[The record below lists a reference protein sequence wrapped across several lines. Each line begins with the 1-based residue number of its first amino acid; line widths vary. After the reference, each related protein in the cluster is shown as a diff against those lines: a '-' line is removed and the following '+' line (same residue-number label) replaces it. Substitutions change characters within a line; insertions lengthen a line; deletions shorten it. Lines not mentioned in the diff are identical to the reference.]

1 MNEIS
6 NKILSKVV
14 SLSNFWLNLDQRGL
28 PGKVNPIDRK
38 IFYLFENDKSKKS
51 KKSSSENDGPSSSKI
66 IFSIREITGLDT

>member
-28 PGKVNPIDRK
+28 PGKVNTIDRK